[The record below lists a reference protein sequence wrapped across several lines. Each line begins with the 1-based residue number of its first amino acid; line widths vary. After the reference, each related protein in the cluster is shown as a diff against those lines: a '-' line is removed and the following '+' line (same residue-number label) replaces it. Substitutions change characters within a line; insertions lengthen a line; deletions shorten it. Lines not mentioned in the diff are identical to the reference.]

1 MVIKQGTTIVL
12 FTIKH
17 KNKYSETDVSKID
30 NTITRQNIAD
40 DYKIGLFVK
49 DKEVV
54 IKHKYKNNLN
64 IDKQIHDK
72 IIENGLLSDEKDII
86 RALDVFCQR
95 FSSNVLSIDEFIDF
109 INADYLLSPRQQ
121 LITKLHQKMTEIKF
135 IKSFLTHKH
144 KMWCI
149 AHKPRSGKS
158 ITMLLICKYLLE
170 NGYKKILIMTSVP
183 ATINSFMNDLENYID
198 FKNINYKIQEE
209 FDTIDETFN
218 GIVFCSVQYLKI
230 DGKSKKKDLLKKA
243 KKIIKEEVRT

>member
-95 FSSNVLSIDEFIDF
+95 FSSNVLSTLFLCCEIGGNVCIFLF
-109 INADYLLSPRQQ
+109 LL
-121 LITKLHQKMTEIKF
+121 
-135 IKSFLTHKH
+135 
-144 KMWCI
+144 
-149 AHKPRSGKS
+149 
-158 ITMLLICKYLLE
+158 
-170 NGYKKILIMTSVP
+170 V
-183 ATINSFMNDLENYID
+183 
-198 FKNINYKIQEE
+198 
-209 FDTIDETFN
+209 
-218 GIVFCSVQYLKI
+218 
-230 DGKSKKKDLLKKA
+230 
-243 KKIIKEEVRT
+243 